1 MDTSQTTV
9 SFEES
14 ETFLI
19 SFGKGNFVLY
29 QLTHFF
35 MRSDAFL
42 NKQADR
48 FYNNGIHHSEIKK
61 VAGFCN
67 NTVSQVILSWV
78 TLKSLNVFK

>member
-1 MDTSQTTV
+1 MDKSQTTV

-19 SFGKGNFVLY
+19 SFGKGNSVLY

-42 NKQADR
+42 NK
-48 FYNNGIHHSEIKK
+48 
-61 VAGFCN
+61 
-67 NTVSQVILSWV
+67 
-78 TLKSLNVFK
+78 